1 MGSQFT
7 FLTYKY
13 RDASFQVHPFLDF
26 SWTGHLLNFTISPY
40 EDRRT
45 SLQVVNGSLYLFCT
59 MARASAGPSSYTS
72 YLSKIDTQD
81 WTIKESDQLT
91 LDLPPLFAPGVEV
104 SDGNNLF
111 IIGGLSSDPNPPYL
125 PGQTNDSIIAVN
137 VTNGQTKVVCT
148 ILGASGMHGLFVG
161 NNLVLLQRSGDP
173 TGGPEAN
180 YGSWVDW
187 NSTIIYSMANKNLT
201 IPKDLSSLRSSGSL
215 PSSDGTAVYF
225 FNPEEHNASSNQWH
239 YAHEIWKMNMDEI
252 FSKMDIFL
260 PDGIQMVKPIRLGNG
275 FLLYS
280 LSQNGCYFWW
290 CTL

>member
-1 MGSQFT
+1 MQRFCCPLLLQRKPMGSQFT

-111 IIGGLSSDPNPPYL
+111 IIGGLSSIPIHHIF
-125 PGQTNDSIIAVN
+125 PGKRMT
-137 VTNGQTKVVCT
+137 
-148 ILGASGMHGLFVG
+148 
-161 NNLVLLQRSGDP
+161 R
-173 TGGPEAN
+173 
-180 YGSWVDW
+180 
-187 NSTIIYSMANKNLT
+187 
-201 IPKDLSSLRSSGSL
+201 SLRSTL
-215 PSSDGTAVYF
+215 PMAKQRSCARS
-225 FNPEEHNASSNQWH
+225 
-239 YAHEIWKMNMDEI
+239 
-252 FSKMDIFL
+252 
-260 PDGIQMVKPIRLGNG
+260 
-275 FLLYS
+275 
-280 LSQNGCYFWW
+280 
-290 CTL
+290 